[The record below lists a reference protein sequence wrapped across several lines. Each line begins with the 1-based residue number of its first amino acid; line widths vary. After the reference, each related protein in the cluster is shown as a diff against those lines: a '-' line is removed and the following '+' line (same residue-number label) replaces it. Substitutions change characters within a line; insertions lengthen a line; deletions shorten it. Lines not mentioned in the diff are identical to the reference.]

1 MKKLLASL
9 IIMGCVAFATVQ
21 AQSTEKGE
29 MAKRMTDSMT
39 VNLGLTED
47 QVPKVLAIN
56 QEFTSQAASAKSE
69 GGGKISKLKKLKAA
83 DERRDKALKEV
94 LTAEQFK
101 DYKAK
106 KKENRAEAKEKFKD
120 LKKG

>member
-9 IIMGCVAFATVQ
+9 IIICCAGFSTLQ
-21 AQSTEKGE
+21 AQKMEKGE

-39 VNLGLTED
+39 VHLSLTED

-56 QEFTSQAASAKSE
+56 QDFTGKAAAAKSE
-69 GGGKISKLKKLKAA
+69 GGKISKLKKLKAA
-83 DERRDKALKEV
+83 DEDRDKALKGI
-94 LTAEQFK
+94 LTPEQFK
-101 DYKAK
+101 TYKAR
-106 KKENRAEAKEKFKD
+106 KKENRAEAKEKLKE

>member
-9 IIMGCVAFATVQ
+9 IIMGCAAFATVQ

-83 DERRDKALKEV
+83 DDRRDKALKEV